1 MSPYTIAGLAI
12 VSIFYVIYILKFM
25 SLSGRGISADR
36 LGSDDKPRSVRR
48 QERLLQTAT
57 LLTAAVQY
65 ITLASDNTLLPITTD
80 FHPLQIAG
88 CVLGVTGTAYFAAAV
103 TAMRDNWR
111 AGIDAEQHTELVTG
125 GIYRSSRNPAVW
137 GLVGVYAEVT
147 VICPNWL
154 LDIRSAGT
162 ICLVHLEILKEE
174 AFIADRFG
182 EEYDAYK
189 RRTLRY

>member
-111 AGIDAEQHTELVTG
+111 AGIDAKQHTELVTG
-125 GIYRSSRNPAVW
+125 GIYRFSRNPAFT
-137 GLVGVYAEVT
+137 GFDLMYAGVT
-147 VICPNWL
+147 MICPNWPL
-154 LDIRSAGT
+154 AILSAAT
-162 ICLVHLEILKEE
+162 IVLFHLQILKEE
-174 AFIADRFG
+174 AFLADRFG